1 MPIEPDL
8 KNYKIPLVIDSIEA
22 LTTFLK
28 DFNVSRKELA
38 KNIFFSEVTVMGLI
52 YRKHMTS
59 QLRSTTNAFLEW
71 DYLRKQLKGEEVDVL
86 QDLKLTAMQE
96 NYSKDDFSTK
106 LDNLKSEEILS
117 YINDFCAKNNINYTT
132 LSLNLNMSYGFIAHL
147 THTKKISKAMRGLIL
162 RYFEILEMKKALSL
176 Y

>member
-22 LTTFLK
+22 LITFLK

-71 DYLRKQLKGEEVDVL
+71 DYLKRKLEGDEVDIS
-86 QDLKLTAMQE
+86 QDIKLTAMQE
-96 NYSKDDFSTK
+96 
-106 LDNLKSEEILS
+106 KSQVSIKA
-117 YINDFCAKNNINYTT
+117 FCQTN
-132 LSLNLNMSYGFIAHL
+132 
-147 THTKKISKAMRGLIL
+147 KITYAQV
-162 RYFEILEMKKALSL
+162 ANCT
-176 Y
+176 